1 MAETKKPA
9 NKAEEKLVTITLPF
23 TRTLKDDVYVSIN
36 DRDWLIK
43 RGEAVQVP
51 ECVAEV
57 LQHQEKMLLEAIQYE
72 ASVGDSAS
80 K

>member
-1 MAETKKPA
+1 MAETKKTVA
-9 NKAEEKLVTITLPF
+9 KTEEKLVTITLPL
-23 TRTLKDDVYVSIN
+23 TRSLKDDVYVSVN
-36 DRDWLIK
+36 DRNWLIK

-57 LQHQEKMLLEAIQYE
+57 LKHQEEMLLEAIKFE
-72 ASVGDSAS
+72 ESLAASQE